1 MNDAFAF
8 FIHVPGFSF
17 GSPSSARSAMAT
29 VAWTARVGAPA
40 PPRRRDLRARASP
53 SRVCGEGDSPRRASD
68 DGCGEATAPMMT
80 RRDACV
86 ALALAASSAVAG
98 PARADTAAI
107 SRAYDG
113 YAATYDD
120 LDGGAFA
127 ADTLG
132 LDATRRALLARARGD
147 VLELG
152 VGTGL
157 NLPGYDAK
165 RVTSLTAVDISEGM
179 LTQARKR
186 AQGLGFNDGSDDARN
201 DDDRVSFRVRFAVA
215 DAEALPFPDNS
226 FDCVVDTF
234 SLCVFSDPSAALKE
248 VARVLK
254 PDGKAL
260 LVEHTRSRTVPLLG
274 SYQDLVAGPVTK
286 MSKGCAWNQD
296 VEAMAS
302 RSGLNVVSAEPSLFG
317 LLTTL
322 EARKA

>member
-1 MNDAFAF
+1 
-8 FIHVPGFSF
+8 
-17 GSPSSARSAMAT
+17 
-29 VAWTARVGAPA
+29 
-40 PPRRRDLRARASP
+40 
-53 SRVCGEGDSPRRASD
+53 
-68 DGCGEATAPMMT
+68 
-80 RRDACV
+80 V

-186 AQGLGFNDGSDDARN
+186 AQGLGSMTDATTKETTTAFL
-201 DDDRVSFRVRFAVA
+201 SAVRFAVA

-234 SLCVFSDPSAALKE
+234 SLCVFANPEAALKE

-302 RSGLNVVSAEPSLFG
+302 RSGLRVVSAEPSLFG

>member
-1 MNDAFAF
+1 
-8 FIHVPGFSF
+8 
-17 GSPSSARSAMAT
+17 
-29 VAWTARVGAPA
+29 
-40 PPRRRDLRARASP
+40 
-53 SRVCGEGDSPRRASD
+53 
-68 DGCGEATAPMMT
+68 
-80 RRDACV
+80 
-86 ALALAASSAVAG
+86 
-98 PARADTAAI
+98 
-107 SRAYDG
+107 
-113 YAATYDD
+113 
-120 LDGGAFA
+120 
-127 ADTLG
+127 
-132 LDATRRALLARARGD
+132 
-147 VLELG
+147 
-152 VGTGL
+152 
-157 NLPGYDAK
+157 
-165 RVTSLTAVDISEGM
+165 M

-186 AQGLGFNDGSDDARN
+186 AQGLGFDDGSDDGS
-201 DDDRVSFRVRFAVA
+201 DDESVSLKVRFAVA

-234 SLCVFSDPSAALKE
+234 SLCVFSDPEAALKE

-302 RSGLNVVSAEPSLFG
+302 RSGLRVVSAEPSLFG

>member
-1 MNDAFAF
+1 
-8 FIHVPGFSF
+8 
-17 GSPSSARSAMAT
+17 
-29 VAWTARVGAPA
+29 
-40 PPRRRDLRARASP
+40 
-53 SRVCGEGDSPRRASD
+53 
-68 DGCGEATAPMMT
+68 MMT

-157 NLPGYDAK
+157 NLPGYDAA

-179 LTQARKR
+179 LAQARKR
-186 AQGLGFNDGSDDARN
+186 AQTLFDDESALN
-201 DDDRVSFRVRFAVA
+201 VRFAIA
-215 DAEALPFPDNS
+215 DAEALPFPDDA

-234 SLCVFSDPSAALKE
+234 SLCVFSDPEAALAE

-254 PDGKAL
+254 PDGTAL
-260 LVEHTRSRTVPLLG
+260 LVEHTRSATVPLLG
-274 SYQDLVAGPVTK
+274 SYQDLVAGPVQK

-296 VEAMAS
+296 VVAMAS
-302 RSGLNVVSAEPSLFG
+302 RAGLRVVSAEPTVFG